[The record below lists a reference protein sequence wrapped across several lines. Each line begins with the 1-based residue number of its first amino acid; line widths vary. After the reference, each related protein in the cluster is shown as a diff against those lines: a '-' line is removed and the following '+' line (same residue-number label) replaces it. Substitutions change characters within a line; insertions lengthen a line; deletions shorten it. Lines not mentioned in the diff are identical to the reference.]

1 VLVAFIAELSSTE
14 AHVIAD
20 CLTDLWPPTSDLRP
34 LASDLCLW
42 PPTSNLCMIER
53 MRELY
58 PPIEPY
64 DHGMLPVSSVHTI
77 YYEQCGNSEGQP
89 VVLLH
94 GGPGGG
100 LIPDY
105 RRYFDPASYR
115 VVLFDQRGSG
125 QSTPHAELEEN
136 TTWHL
141 VEDIEKLR
149 EHLGIDRWHVFG
161 GSWGSTLSLAY
172 AETHPARVR
181 SLTLR
186 GIFLCRP
193 KEIRW
198 FYQEGTN
205 YLFPD
210 VWEEYEK
217 VIPEEE
223 RGDFVSAYY
232 KRLTSEDEQVRLEA
246 ARAWSV
252 WEGSTSKLFFDYS
265 MIEKFADPDFALAFA
280 RIECHYF
287 MNNAFF
293 PTDNYLI
300 ENAGKIRHIPAVI
313 VQGRYDVVCPVVSAW
328 ELHRAWP
335 EADFRVIPDAGH
347 SATEPGIVDALVE
360 ATDKFKTV

>member
-1 VLVAFIAELSSTE
+1 MS
-14 AHVIAD
+14 
-20 CLTDLWPPTSDLRP
+20 
-34 LASDLCLW
+34 
-42 PPTSNLCMIER
+42 R

-64 DHGMLPVSSVHTI
+64 DTGTLPVSPVHTI
-77 YYEQCGNSEGQP
+77 YYEQCGNPDGAP
-89 VVLLH
+89 VVFLH

-100 LIPDY
+100 IIPDY
-105 RRYFDPASYR
+105 RRYFDPAAYR
-115 VVLFDQRGSG
+115 VILFDQRGSG
-125 QSTPHAELEEN
+125 RSTPHASLEEN
-136 TTWHL
+136 TTWAL

-149 EHLGIDRWHVFG
+149 EHFGVETWHVFG

-198 FYQEGTN
+198 FYQDGGTN
-205 YLFPD
+205 YLFAD
-210 VWEEYEK
+210 VWEQYEK
-217 VIPEEE
+217 VIPPEE
-223 RGDFVSAYY
+223 RGDFVGAYY
-232 KRLTSEDEQVRLEA
+232 RRLTSEDPAVRLEA

-265 MIEKFADPDFALAFA
+265 MIEKFEDPDFALAFA

-300 ENAGKIRHIPAVI
+300 ENVGKIRHIPAVI
-313 VQGRYDVVCPVVSAW
+313 VQGRYDVVCPMVSAW

-335 EADFRVIPDAGH
+335 EADLKIIPDAGH
-347 SATEPGIVDALVE
+347 AASEPGIIDALVT
-360 ATDKFKTV
+360 ATDGFKNQ